1 MKILRFCP
9 KCEYYLFLNA
19 TDKTPFTSTGGAKLM
34 CRNCGFTEAFAP
46 TTSEEGLILET
57 NFRSGASA
65 SGAASGITLNEY
77 TRSDPTL
84 PHVKTIKCVN
94 TTCPSQAD
102 MSLRDVIY
110 IKTDP
115 HQMKFQYIC
124 NADGCG
130 ATWNSA

>member
-19 TDKTPFTSTGGAKLM
+19 TDAALKLL
-34 CRNCGFTEAFAP
+34 CRNCGFTEVFAP
-46 TTSEEGLILET
+46 ATSDEALILET

-65 SGAASGITLNEY
+65 GGASSGITLNEY

-94 TTCPSQAD
+94 AACASQAD
-102 MSLRDVIY
+102 ATLRDVIY

-115 HQMKFQYIC
+115 QNMKFQYIC
-124 NADGCG
+124 NVDGCG
-130 ATWNSA
+130 ATWTSA